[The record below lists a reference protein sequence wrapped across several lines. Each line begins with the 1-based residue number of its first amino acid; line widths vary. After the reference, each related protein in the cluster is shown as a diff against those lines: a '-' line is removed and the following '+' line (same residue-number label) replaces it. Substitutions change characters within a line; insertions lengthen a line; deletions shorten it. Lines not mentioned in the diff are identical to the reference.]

1 MHTGKMVQSTVKYK
15 VLSSELKEEDED
27 DCTEEEDDEEITI
40 DFHSPVIHQQGDR
53 MRNGICIRVM
63 VAVIFLGI
71 VFGFLVYEWSCYCP
85 GVDCQDLSHLQEPN
99 RTLKTSEDT
108 DHHEHHHN
116 HHEDDDDDDHE
127 QKDEDD
133 HESRTH
139 QHSQPLYHHAA
150 IITDSAICSSI
161 GKDIL
166 AESGNVI
173 DAGIAALLCLGVV
186 HPHTAG
192 LGGVFSAV
200 FYNHTTRS
208 FKAVR
213 DTFQSLP
220 AYSAPSLL
228 QGLRLLHSSYGHL
241 EWARLFEGA
250 TKLAKEGFL
259 IDALLSSALEAHKDQ
274 ILQSGL
280 CDLFCD
286 TAGRV
291 KSEGERVAN
300 GNLSEVL
307 LSVSLNGSH
316 FPEKLAVKL
325 AQDIS
330 EAERTAFLAAAQAS
344 SGEINEPLIMAKE
357 KYSILSAPS
366 QLTGGMI
373 SNLLDRVREQNLA
386 FPSHGDLAN
395 ASASYNA
402 LLNLVNE
409 FFNTS
414 LREKFPLNTTS
425 SHVGALDSH
434 GNFIVISTSLNS
446 TWGSR
451 RYLPSSGVILN
462 DFTSDITQM
471 PYFSFPLVL
480 KIIEDENEDENE
492 DDEVQF
498 VALTGGLS
506 ALLNSVV
513 ILRNVVDFG
522 FSAPETMSPASL
534 SGCMSFTNSLVSF
547 HMISE
552 GDGLNMGDCSDLF
565 LSLLLRLNAKHV
577 GAYGAPAPAVH
588 ADGY

>member
-1 MHTGKMVQSTVKYK
+1 M
-15 VLSSELKEEDED
+15 
-27 DCTEEEDDEEITI
+27 I
-40 DFHSPVIHQQGDR
+40 HSCFP
-53 MRNGICIRVM
+53 
-63 VAVIFLGI
+63 FL
-71 VFGFLVYEWSCYCP
+71 
-85 GVDCQDLSHLQEPN
+85 Q
-99 RTLKTSEDT
+99 
-108 DHHEHHHN
+108 
-116 HHEDDDDDDHE
+116 
-127 QKDEDD
+127 
-133 HESRTH
+133 
-139 QHSQPLYHHAA
+139 
-150 IITDSAICSSI
+150 
-161 GKDIL
+161 
-166 AESGNVI
+166 
-173 DAGIAALLCLGVV
+173 
-186 HPHTAG
+186 
-192 LGGVFSAV
+192 GGVFSAV
-200 FYNHTTRS
+200 LYNHTTRS

-220 AYSAPSLL
+220 TYSAPSLL

-286 TAGRV
+286 TVGRV
-291 KSEGERVAN
+291 KSEGELVAN

-316 FPEKLAVKL
+316 FPENLAIKL

-330 EAERTAFLAAAQAS
+330 EAERTPFLAAAQAS

-373 SNLLDRVREQNLA
+373 SNLLDRVREQNLP
-386 FPSHGDLAN
+386 FPSHRDLAN

-402 LLNLVNE
+402 LLNLANE

-414 LREKFPLNTTS
+414 LREIFALNTTS

-451 RYLPSSGVILN
+451 RYLANSGVILN

-480 KIIEDENEDENE
+480 QIIEDERE

-513 ILRNVVDFG
+513 ILRNLVDFG
-522 FSAPETMSPASL
+522 LSAPETMSSPLIHASL
-534 SGCMSFTNSLVSF
+534 SGCMFFTNSSVAF
-547 HMISE
+547 HMLSDGE
-552 GDGLNMGDCSDLF
+552 GLMQDEGECSDLF

-577 GAYGAPAPAVH
+577 GAYGASATEVH